1 MSDWN
6 ALYEKGETP
15 WDRGVHTPVLDDA
28 LKRQPDV
35 FKGRVLVPGCGIGHD
50 ARRLAEHGCEVVA
63 VDIAPLAIE
72 RARRLDLGG
81 RVDFR
86 LANLFDL
93 PSGLRGA
100 FDLVWEH
107 TCLCALD
114 PPMRE
119 HYVAAVRGALKP
131 GGRVAGVFYMSP
143 DLDPGESGPPFGI
156 SLEELTALWGDGGFE
171 IEEQW
176 VPDVAYEGRAGRERF
191 MKLKLNQGPP
201 AVPIERTTAPA

>member
-15 WDRGVHTPVLDDA
+15 WDRGVHTPVLDDV
-28 LKRQPDV
+28 LRKQPLS

-50 ARRLAEHGCEVVA
+50 ARRLAEHGCEVIA

-72 RARRLDLGG
+72 RARWLDSGG

-86 LANLFDL
+86 LANLFEL
-93 PSGLRGA
+93 PEELRGT

-114 PPMRE
+114 PPMRPK
-119 HYVAAVRGALKP
+119 YITGVRSALRP
-131 GGRVAGVFYMSP
+131 GGTVAGVFYMNP
-143 DLDPGESGPPFGI
+143 DLDPGETGPPFGI
-156 SLEELTALWGDGGFE
+156 TLEELIRLWQDGGFE
-171 IEEQW
+171 VQEHW
-176 VPDVAYEGRAGRERF
+176 VPEVAYEGRQGRERF
-191 MKLKLNQGPP
+191 MRLGL
-201 AVPIERTTAPA
+201 R